1 MKKRTVRKTSGGK
14 ARGAAPLRQAT
25 NQLVPVKFETTM
37 TKRSSGRKAMMTD
50 LTPSEISADS
60 KAIRALPIRQRIGW
74 LINHAHRHAMA
85 YQSPESFLARSLHT
99 AQHPTSI
106 VAFNCM
112 DGRINLALATGTP
125 PGIILPLRNLGG
137 RFDLGWPYFGQVL
150 SEHVE
155 SMVKQGRR
163 TLVLITYHYSK
174 GDSHRGCAG
183 FNYDTDAAR
192 SHTFDLRRQVEAV
205 FGDSHNTVYPLVC
218 GFETDEDALILHG
231 MDNEMLD
238 LSTLAANDHDT
249 LPAVLPRLYPDM
261 QKQMSQDLL
270 PLLQGNSAHIAK
282 IMYSNRSLDI
292 EHHEWVIGIG
302 RGFDWMYTPNL
313 ALIIG
318 PYSPDLADPI
328 RKAAGIIDAN
338 MKAHRIS
345 DDGFLLLAES
355 PYHEVGSDRA
365 RAALRSCFLSEFAAR
380 IIRDEFPNLKAKLHV
395 RSAII
400 AWQSQVM
407 ELLDCGAA

>member
-1 MKKRTVRKTSGGK
+1 
-14 ARGAAPLRQAT
+14 
-25 NQLVPVKFETTM
+25 
-37 TKRSSGRKAMMTD
+37 MMND
-50 LTPSEISADS
+50 LTPSEVSADS
-60 KAIRALPIRQRIGW
+60 KAIRELPIRERIGW
-74 LINHAHRHAMA
+74 LINHAHRYAMA
-85 YQSPESFLARSLHT
+85 FQSPESYLARSLHN
-99 AQHPTSI
+99 AQHPTALVS
-106 VAFNCM
+106 FKCM
-112 DGRINLALATGTP
+112 DGRMNLSVATDTP
-125 PGIILPLRNLGG
+125 PGIIMPFRNLGG
-137 RFDLGWPYFGQVL
+137 RFDLGWPYFGAVL
-150 SEHVE
+150 SDHIVN
-155 SMVKQGRR
+155 MVAQGRR
-163 TLVLITYHYSK
+163 TLALITYHYSK

-183 FNYDTDAAR
+183 FQYDIDAAR
-192 SHTFDLRRQVEAV
+192 SHTFEIKRQVEAV
-205 FGDSHNTVYPLVC
+205 FGKDRNTVYPLVC
-218 GFETDEDALILHG
+218 GFETDEDALVLHG
-231 MDNEMLD
+231 SGGEVLD
-238 LSTLAANDHDT
+238 LSTVSPTDQDT
-249 LPAVLPRLYPDM
+249 LPATLARLYPDM
-261 QKQMSQDLL
+261 PHQMRQDLL
-270 PLLQGNSAHIAK
+270 PLVQGNMTHIAK
-282 IMYSNRSLDI
+282 IAYSNRSLDI

-328 RKAAGIIDAN
+328 RKAAGTIDAN
-338 MKAHRIS
+338 MKAHRIP